1 LSGPGILGPANL
13 SETRSQGEKKMKS
26 KILVLLLVGLAACAA
41 ADKKSDKRPP
51 APTPTAKAVVIAIPA
66 DAVEVAPYTFRSTDA
81 QGNVWIYRQT
91 PFGVSRTE
99 DKPISADEAKKAQD
113 SKDQLIQATSAVE
126 DGDSI
131 RFVRKSPFGRT
142 EWQKKKTDLNE
153 IEQAV
158 WNRELA
164 KHDTPESASKD

>member
-1 LSGPGILGPANL
+1 
-13 SETRSQGEKKMKS
+13 MKS
-26 KILVLLLVGLAACAA
+26 TILVLLLAGLASFAAA
-41 ADKKSDKRPP
+41 ADQKSDQKS
-51 APTPTAKAVVIAIPA
+51 ASKKPTAKAEVITIPA
-66 DAVEVAPYTFRSTDA
+66 DAVEIAPYTYRSTDA
-81 QGNVWIYRQT
+81 KGKVWIYRKT

-99 DKPISADEAKKAQD
+99 DKPVSAEDAKNAQEQ
-113 SKDQLIQATSAVE
+113 KDQLIQATTATE

-131 RFVRKSPFGRT
+131 RFSRNSPFGRT

-164 KHDTPESASKD
+164 KRAASETASKD

>member
-1 LSGPGILGPANL
+1 
-13 SETRSQGEKKMKS
+13 MKS
-26 KILVLLLVGLAACAA
+26 SITVLLLVGLAAFAAA
-41 ADKKSDKRPP
+41 ADQKSDKKP
-51 APTPTAKAVVIAIPA
+51 AAKTPTAKAAVIAIPA
-66 DAVEVAPYTFRSTDA
+66 DAVEIAPYTYRSIDA
-81 QGNVWIYRQT
+81 KGTAWIYRQT

-99 DKPISADEAKKAQD
+99 EKALSADEAKKIQD
-113 SKDQLIQATSAVE
+113 SKDQVIQATTAVE

-131 RFVRKSPFGRT
+131 HFVRNSPFGRT

-164 KHDTPESASKD
+164 KHNTPESASKD